1 MKSFAWALIGPGP
14 IAGRFAEAVQ
24 RMDGCHLA
32 WVHGRDL
39 SRSTDFA
46 SRWSVVDKP
55 PVQAAAQL
63 DELLAN
69 PAVDAVYIATPHA
82 FHADAI
88 RRCLLAGKAV
98 LCEKPLVPNL
108 PVARALVELAQAR
121 QVFLMEALWTHFLP
135 IYAEV
140 GEWLA
145 QGRIGALRGMQSS
158 FCFSRPFD
166 AASRLFDPA
175 QAGGALLDI
184 GIYNL
189 SVTSWVLSRA
199 LGACPPLQ
207 GLQAQALLAP
217 SGVDQ
222 RLSATLSFG
231 GGLSSQFIC
240 GFDLR
245 SDNGFHIFGERGR
258 ISLPSDF
265 WQTTEAVLSVDGQ
278 PEQRLQRPF
287 QINGFEGEIAAAMR
301 CIEAGAIECP
311 QMPHAQTLATL
322 GWMDQIRAQIGL
334 RYPFES

>member
-14 IAGRFAEAVQ
+14 IAGRFTEAVQ

-46 SRWSVVDKP
+46 SRWSVADKP

-88 RRCLLAGKAV
+88 RRCLLAGKPV

-108 PVARALVELAQAR
+108 LVAQELVELAQTR

-140 GEWLA
+140 GDWLA
-145 QGRIGALRGMQSS
+145 QGRIGELRGMQSS

-175 QAGGALLDI
+175 QAGGAHNGTDVSI
-184 GIYNL
+184 L
-189 SVTSWVLSRA
+189 SEDSSCSKALKGNDEHGRHRIVSILSEDSSCSKVGGPPTSTASPAR
-199 LGACPPLQ
+199 
-207 GLQAQALLAP
+207 
-217 SGVDQ
+217 
-222 RLSATLSFG
+222 F
-231 GGLSSQFIC
+231 
-240 GFDLR
+240 
-245 SDNGFHIFGERGR
+245 N
-258 ISLPSDF
+258 
-265 WQTTEAVLSVDGQ
+265 
-278 PEQRLQRPF
+278 
-287 QINGFEGEIAAAMR
+287 
-301 CIEAGAIECP
+301 P
-311 QMPHAQTLATL
+311 Q
-322 GWMDQIRAQIGL
+322 
-334 RYPFES
+334 